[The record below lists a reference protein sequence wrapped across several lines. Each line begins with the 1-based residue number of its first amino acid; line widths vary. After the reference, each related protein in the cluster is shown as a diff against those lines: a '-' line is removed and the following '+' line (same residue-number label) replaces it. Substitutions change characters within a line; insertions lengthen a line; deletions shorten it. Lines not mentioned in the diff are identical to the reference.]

1 MACDPHQVKS
11 QVQRE
16 LDRCLLFK
24 GVLASE
30 ILSKWSFFQQ
40 AKLANAINQLK
51 YVVHFVCFV
60 PLPPPWWFGSIALC
74 PLGSSLLAPPGPR
87 LQMKAKVRHGSR
99 ALVGSSCLT
108 SDWSWNLSG
117 PLLGSL

>member
-16 LDRCLLFK
+16 LDRCPLFK

-60 PLPPPWWFGSIALC
+60 PPPHHHHRG
-74 PLGSSLLAPPGPR
+74 G
-87 LQMKAKVRHGSR
+87 
-99 ALVGSSCLT
+99 LVS
-108 SDWSWNLSG
+108 
-117 PLLGSL
+117 